1 MRVFKLSVMMF
12 CLGVLVL
19 LVPLTA
25 KADEWNKETILTFN
39 KPVEVPGMV
48 LGPGSY
54 DFKLL
59 DSSSDRNIVEISSAD
74 GSHVYENVLAIPAYR
89 LDTSDKTVVTF
100 EERAKG
106 APDAIAMWFY
116 PGDNSGE
123 EFVYQNAKPVQ
134 TAKAI
139 GPPAP
144 STPPVKQAQTATK
157 PTPPAPPSPPSRQV
171 ANGPVTENNPVQLAQ
186 ATTPPKPTVSSQAK
200 AITPS
205 KPEPKR
211 LPKTASP
218 VPLLIL
224 LGLLSLGAS
233 AGIHAFSKQC

>member
-25 KADEWNKETILTFN
+25 KADDWNKETILTF
-39 KPVEVPGMV
+39 KQPVEVPGMV
-48 LGPGSY
+48 LKPGSY

-59 DSSSDRNIVEISSAD
+59 DSISDRNIVQISSAD
-74 GSHVYENVLAIPAYR
+74 GSHFYENVLAIPAFR
-89 LDTSDKTVVTF
+89 LETSDKTVVTF
-100 EERAKG
+100 EERANG
-106 APDAIAMWFY
+106 APDAIATWFY

-134 TAKAI
+134 TAKAV
-139 GPPAP
+139 GTPAP
-144 STPPVKQAQTATK
+144 PTSSVTQAQTATK
-157 PTPPAPPSPPSRQV
+157 PAPPSSLARQV
-171 ANGPVTENNPVQLAQ
+171 AKAPVTESKPVEVAQ
-186 ATTPPKPTVSSQAK
+186 ANIQPPQTQHPAISTANAVAPNKPA
-200 AITPS
+200 
-205 KPEPKR
+205 PKH

-224 LGLLSLGAS
+224 FGLLSLGAS
-233 AGIHAFSKQC
+233 AGVHAFSKQC